1 MNIALWWAL
10 FALAIVTCIM
20 AVRDAYRESGKE
32 GTVQRLKAGLSFISS
47 VFLGSIITT
56 YCASPK
62 IYIEEATVV
71 VREKDGKKVVVIDD
85 EEIEVP
91 PTVKEG
97 APVNVGKTAPEY
109 IGGLV
114 KGTSQW
120 EIK

>member
-1 MNIALWWAL
+1 MNIALWWA
-10 FALAIVTCIM
+10 FFILAVITCLI

-47 VFLGSIITT
+47 VFLGSVITT

-62 IYIEEATVV
+62 VYIEEATVIV
-71 VREKDGKKVVVIDD
+71 QKKDGRKVVVIDN

-91 PTVKEG
+91 LDVKEG
-97 APVNVGKTAPEY
+97 AQVNAVKTAPEY
-109 IGGLV
+109 VGGLV
-114 KGTSQW
+114 KGSSQW